1 MDFRHPLQKPAYMR
15 WLPSKTTATIASMEF
30 ISRGV
35 MQGFIAGRHKSPH
48 KGFSIEFAE
57 HRQYTP
63 GDDLRNLDWH
73 VLARSDR
80 SYIKQYVEET
90 NLRATILVDTSGSMK
105 FRGDAAAAVEGAPCS
120 KLEYAQYL
128 AAILSYLFIG
138 QQDAVGLVTFDTAI
152 RTYIPARARASQVR
166 ALLEA
171 LDATKPGGETAIAD
185 IFHDI
190 AERIPRRGLVI
201 IVSDLFDDPERIVNA
216 LHHFRH
222 RRHEVVVLHVLADEE
237 LTFPFDQFTR
247 FRNLE
252 GVSDIQTDPKA
263 LRASY
268 LEQIRL
274 FLQAIKN
281 GCGRIGA
288 DYVAMNTATPFDQ
301 ALSAYLTR
309 RRTGQG

>member
-1 MDFRHPLQKPAYMR
+1 MDALQKPDCMR
-15 WLPSKTTATIASMEF
+15 WLPPASTATLAKMEF
-30 ISRGV
+30 LARGV
-35 MQGFIAGRHKSPH
+35 MQGFVSGRHKSPH

-57 HRQYTP
+57 HRQYAP

-73 VLARSDR
+73 VLARTDR

-90 NLRATILVDTSGSMK
+90 NLRATILLDTSGSMSYC
-105 FRGDAAAAVEGAPCS
+105 GDAAATIEGAPCS
-120 KLEYAQYL
+120 KQAYAKYIAAALAYL
-128 AAILSYLFIG
+128 LIG

-152 RTYIPARARASQVR
+152 RAYIPARARASQVR
-166 ALLEA
+166 TVLETIHSTTGGGKTALA
-171 LDATKPGGETAIAD
+171 P

-201 IVSDLFDDPERIVNA
+201 IISDLFDDPADLVNA

-222 RRHEVVVLHVLADEE
+222 RHHEVLVLHILADEE
-237 LTFPFDQFTR
+237 LNFPFKDFTR
-247 FRNLE
+247 FRDLE
-252 GVSDIQTDPKA
+252 GISAMQTDPRA

-274 FLQAIKN
+274 FLESIKT

-288 DYVAMNTATPFDQ
+288 DYVPMNTAVPFDQ
-301 ALSAYLTR
+301 ALAAYLTR

>member
-1 MDFRHPLQKPAYMR
+1 MTSAIPLQKPAYMR

-105 FRGDAAAAVEGAPCS
+105 YRGDAAAAVENAPCS

-138 QQDAVGLVTFDTAI
+138 QQYAVGLVTFDTAI

-166 ALLEA
+166 ACFEA
-171 LDATKPGGETAIAD
+171 LDARSPAA
-185 IFHDI
+185 
-190 AERIPRRGLVI
+190 RRHRGHL
-201 IVSDLFDDPERIVNA
+201 P
-216 LHHFRH
+216 RH
-222 RRHEVVVLHVLADEE
+222 RRTHPAPRPRHHHQRPLRRSRADRQRPPPLSPPAARGRRPARPGGRGADVPLRPVHPLPE
-237 LTFPFDQFTR
+237 PGGR
-247 FRNLE
+247 RGHPNGSE
-252 GVSDIQTDPKA
+252 GPRK
-263 LRASY
+263 L

>member
-1 MDFRHPLQKPAYMR
+1 MR

-105 FRGDAAAAVEGAPCS
+105 YRGDAAAAVENAPCS

-201 IVSDLFDDPERIVNA
+201 IISDLFDDPERIVNA

>member
-1 MDFRHPLQKPAYMR
+1 MDFRRSLQKPAYMR
-15 WLPSKTTATIASMEF
+15 WLPPSTTTTLASMEF

-35 MQGFIAGRHKSPH
+35 MQGFVAGRHKSPH

-63 GDDLRNLDWH
+63 GDDLRNLDWQ
-73 VLARSDR
+73 VLARTDR

-90 NLRATILVDTSGSMK
+90 NLRATILVDTSGSMNY
-105 FRGDAAAAVEGAPCS
+105 RGEAAAAVEKTPCS

-128 AAILSYLFIG
+128 AAILSYLLIG

-152 RTYIPARARASQVR
+152 RTYIPARARTSQIR
-166 ALLEA
+166 AILET
-171 LDATKPGGETAIAD
+171 LDATQAGGETAIAD

-190 AERIPRRGLVI
+190 AERIPRRGLVVI
-201 IVSDLFDDPERIVNA
+201 LSDLFDDPERIVNA

-252 GVSDIQTDPKA
+252 NGADIQTDPKA
-263 LRASY
+263 LRSSY
-268 LEQIRL
+268 LEHLRH
-274 FLQAIKN
+274 FLQIIKN

>member
-1 MDFRHPLQKPAYMR
+1 
-15 WLPSKTTATIASMEF
+15 
-30 ISRGV
+30 

-48 KGFSIEFAE
+48 KGFSVEFAE

-73 VLARSDR
+73 VLARSNR

-90 NLRATILVDTSGSMK
+90 NLRATLLLDVSGSMNY
-105 FRGDAAAAVEGAPCS
+105 RGERAAEVEASGVPCS

-128 AAILSYLFIG
+128 TAIITYLLIG
-138 QQDAVGLVTFDTAI
+138 QQDAVGLVTFDSKI
-152 RTYIPARARASQVR
+152 QKYIPARARPSQIKTVLETLHAVASGR
-166 ALLEA
+166 
-171 LDATKPGGETAIAD
+171 ETALAP

-190 AERIPRRGLVI
+190 AERIPQRGLVI
-201 IVSDLFDDPERIVNA
+201 IISDLLDDPAQIVNA

-222 RRHEVVVLHVLADEE
+222 RKHEVIVFHVLAEE
-237 LTFPFDQFTR
+237 EISFPFDRSLR
-247 FRNLE
+247 FKDLE
-252 GVSDIQTDPKA
+252 GLGDIQADPKA

-268 LEQIRL
+268 LEQVRL
-274 FLQAIKN
+274 FLQTIKN

-288 DYVAMNTATPFDQ
+288 DYVPMNTSTPFDQ

>member
-1 MDFRHPLQKPAYMR
+1 MDFRHPLQKPACMR
-15 WLPSKTTATIASMEF
+15 WLPPRTTASLAGMEF
-30 ISRGV
+30 LARGV

-90 NLRATILVDTSGSMK
+90 NLRATILLDTSGSMK
-105 FRGDAAAAVEGAPCS
+105 YRGDAAASVDGALCS
-120 KLEYAQYL
+120 KLAYGQYL
-128 AAILSYLFIG
+128 AAILAYLLVG

-152 RTYIPARARASQVR
+152 RAYIPARARASQVR
-166 ALLEA
+166 AILETI
-171 LDATKPGGETAIAD
+171 DAAKAGGETALSD

-201 IVSDLFDDPERIVNA
+201 IVSDLLDNPERIVNA

-237 LTFPFDQFTR
+237 LAFPFDAFTC
-247 FRNLE
+247 FRDLE
-252 GVSDIQTDPKA
+252 GSGDIQTDPKA

-268 LEQIRL
+268 LEQLRL
-274 FLQAIKN
+274 FLQTIKT

-309 RRTGQG
+309 RRTGQT

>member
-1 MDFRHPLQKPAYMR
+1 MR

-105 FRGDAAAAVEGAPCS
+105 FRGDAAAAVEGVPCS

-201 IVSDLFDDPERIVNA
+201 IISDLFDDPERIVNA

>member
-1 MDFRHPLQKPAYMR
+1 MAFQHLLKKPAYMR
-15 WLPSKTTATIASMEF
+15 WLPSQSTATLAAMEF
-30 ISRGV
+30 IARGA
-35 MQGFIAGRHKSPH
+35 MEGFISGRHKSPH

-73 VLARSDR
+73 VLARTDR

-105 FRGDAAAAVEGAPCS
+105 YRGDVAAAVEGEQPT
-120 KLEYAQYL
+120 KLAYAQYL
-128 AAILSYLFIG
+128 AAILSYLLIG
-138 QQDAVGLVTFDTAI
+138 QQDAVGLVTFDTTI
-152 RTYIPARARASQVR
+152 QSYIPARAKASQVR
-166 ALLEA
+166 TLLET
-171 LDATKPGGETAIAD
+171 LDKIKPGGETAIAD

-201 IVSDLFDDPERIVNA
+201 IISDLLDDPERIVNA

-222 RRHEVVVLHVLADEE
+222 RRHEVVVFHVLADEE

-252 GVSDIQTDPKA
+252 GVADIQTDPKA

-268 LEQIRL
+268 LEQVRI
-274 FLQAIKN
+274 FLQIIKN

-288 DYVAMNTATPFDQ
+288 DYVAMNTATSFDQ
-301 ALSAYLTR
+301 ALSTYLTS
-309 RRTGQG
+309 RRTGQT

>member
-1 MDFRHPLQKPAYMR
+1 MDIHHSLQKPDYMR
-15 WLPSKTTATIASMEF
+15 WLPSATTSTIAKMEF
-30 ISRGV
+30 TARGV
-35 MQGFIAGRHKSPH
+35 MQGFISGRHKSPH

-57 HRQYTP
+57 HRQYTL

-90 NLRATILVDTSGSMK
+90 NLRATILLDTSASMK
-105 FRGDAAAAVEGAPCS
+105 YRGEAAALVEDRRCS

-128 AAILSYLFIG
+128 AALISYLLIG

-152 RTYIPARARASQVR
+152 RNYIPARARPSQVR
-166 ALLEA
+166 AILETI
-171 LDATKPGGETAIAD
+171 DKVQGGGETSLAG

-201 IVSDLFDDPERIVNA
+201 IISDLLDDPEEMVKA

-222 RRHEVVVLHVLADEE
+222 RRHEVIVLHILADEE
-237 LTFPFDQFTR
+237 LTFPFDQFTQ

-252 GVSDIQTDPKA
+252 GASIIQTDPKA

-268 LEQIRL
+268 LEQVRL
-274 FLQAIKN
+274 FLQDIKT

-301 ALSAYLTR
+301 SLSAYLTR
-309 RRTGQG
+309 RRTGQV